1 MAIKLLAVRRIL
13 KARQR
18 RLRGQVVALD
28 RIAPRQHLVHRVFGQ
43 ASRVISIS
51 ITARDAED
59 ALPQQ
64 LFQLV
69 VNFANL
75 SLIHQAVGQRL
86 GQSQSP
92 VGSFQQEAPP
102 SELPC
107 RWSNCATTGFGKIS
121 GNKRHS
127 VVVS

>member
-1 MAIKLLAVRRIL
+1 M
-13 KARQR
+13 
-18 RLRGQVVALD
+18 
-28 RIAPRQHLVHRVFGQ
+28 HRVFGQ

-92 VGSFQQEAPP
+92 VGSFQQEGAAIGTA
-102 SELPC
+102 LPLVKLRDDGLRKNIGEQKTLC
-107 RWSNCATTGFGKIS
+107 CDIVTQAKASFGASNI
-121 GNKRHS
+121 
-127 VVVS
+127 VI